1 MHVPN
6 VAYAVVVVVI
16 APLLLI
22 STSRIESS
30 RQVYSTITY
39 QRSLLARAF
48 QYLGYLGVTAT
59 HRGIE
64 NGGARQQA
72 TRTR

>member
-6 VAYAVVVVVI
+6 VAYFVVVVVI
-16 APLLLI
+16 APVLLI

-48 QYLGYLGVTAT
+48 QYLGVTAT

-72 TRTR
+72 ARTR